1 MTKFD
6 SQQRQ
11 QQQQQQ
17 QPLHHDAATSRRKT
31 SPISH
36 LRRALIGTAAVAA
49 GVFVWQSGAFA
60 FGAEDA
66 VVIAAPKL
74 DEPST
79 GARTETAVFAGGC
92 FWGVQGVFQHVKG
105 VTKAESGYAGGT
117 AKTADYE
124 TVSTGSTGHAE
135 SVQVTFDP
143 QQVSYGKLLQ
153 IYFSVAHNPTEVN
166 RQGPDSGTQY
176 RSAVF
181 PMTDAQRQVATAYI
195 AQLDASHAYNKPIAT
210 KVEKYTG
217 FYAAETYHQDF
228 LTEHPT
234 YPYIVINDLPKV
246 KDLKRIFP
254 TQYRD
259 SPVLVKTASTK

>member
-1 MTKFD
+1 MIQSNSKHQ
-6 SQQRQ
+6 SQKS
-11 QQQQQQ
+11 
-17 QPLHHDAATSRRKT
+17 PASR
-31 SPISH
+31 
-36 LRRALIGTAAVAA
+36 LRRVLLGAAAVAS
-49 GVFVWQSGAFA
+49 GVFMWQIGAYA
-60 FGAEDA
+60 FGGAEPS

-124 TVSTGSTGHAE
+124 TVSSGSTGHAE

-195 AQLDASHAYNKPIAT
+195 AQLDASHAYSKPIAT

-228 LTEHPT
+228 LTEHPN

-259 SPVLVKTASTK
+259 TPVLVKTASAK